1 MLVSSLSPI
10 LGRSDQV
17 VKATQGY
24 ISAYTEFQY
33 EFVKDVQGSILSYQ
47 HKQSLDLTM

>member
-10 LGRSDQV
+10 LGRSNQV

-24 ISAYTEFQY
+24 ILAYIEFQF
-33 EFVKDVQGSILSYQ
+33 EFVVDVQGSILSYQ
-47 HKQSLDLTM
+47 HKQSSDLSV